1 MKRIFKWMK
10 ERQIVSNVIWAI
22 IGAIIGAI
30 ISWVCAWIFI
40 SPPVEV
46 SNLPQKELTCTL
58 NYSQKLITKNTKDD
72 SFKIMYN
79 DKEVTDPYIFSIT
92 ISNTGDYAIKN
103 EDFKKEFSIDFTGS
117 DGIIKASI
125 IEADNKDVWD
135 EILGNSIINGS
146 ELVFSD
152 FFLNPGESFTM
163 SIITNQ
169 NPSGIKYNSRI
180 EGLPNLTLVNTRADR
195 IEELKNNRTIFI
207 TVMISVVSIA
217 TVGLVI
223 FSVVESKRYKKH
235 KQELLNQL
243 TSKPVDCTGDCDN
256 CPCSQDE

>member
-1 MKRIFKWMK
+1 MKKMANWIK
-10 ERQIVSNVIWAI
+10 QNIPTIIVS
-22 IGAIIGAI
+22 AI
-30 ISWVCAWIFI
+30 ISTLVAWGWNWIFA
-40 SPPVEV
+40 SPPVEA

-79 DKEVTDPYIFSIT
+79 DKEITDPYIFSIT
-92 ISNTGDYAIKN
+92 ISNTGDYAVKN

-135 EILGNSIINGS
+135 EILKNSSINGS

-152 FFLNPGESFTM
+152 FFLNPGEFFTVN
-163 SIITNQ
+163 IITNQ
-169 NPSGIKYNSRI
+169 TPSGIKYNKRI
-180 EGLPNLTLVNTRADR
+180 DDLPNLTLVNTRADR

-207 TVMISVVSIA
+207 TVIISAVSIV

-223 FSVVESKRYKKH
+223 FSIVEIKRYKKYR
-235 KQELLNQL
+235 KEFLNYVAYK
-243 TSKPVDCTGDCDN
+243 TSVCNGDCDN
-256 CPCSQDE
+256 CECSQDK

>member
-1 MKRIFKWMK
+1 MKKIINWLKRNKQKIVIG
-10 ERQIVSNVIWAI
+10 IVSSIFGTLV
-22 IGAIIGAI
+22 
-30 ISWVCAWIFI
+30 SWGWNWIFV

-46 SNLPQKELTCTL
+46 SNLPNKELTCTL

-72 SFKIMYN
+72 GFKIMYN

-92 ISNTGDYAIKN
+92 ISNTGDYAIEN

-117 DGIIKASI
+117 EEIIKASI
-125 IEADNKDVWD
+125 IEARNKDVWD
-135 EILGNSIINGS
+135 EILENSSINGS

-180 EGLPNLTLVNTRADR
+180 EGVPNLTLVNTRADR
-195 IEELKNNRTIFI
+195 IEELRNNRTIFM
-207 TVMISVVSIA
+207 TVMISVVSIV
-217 TVGLVI
+217 TIGIVI
-223 FSVVESKRYKKH
+223 FLIVDAKRYKKY
-235 KQELLNQL
+235 KKELLSQL
-243 TSKPVDCTGDCDN
+243 ISKSSDCNRDCDN
-256 CPCSQDE
+256 CPCSQEE

>member
-1 MKRIFKWMK
+1 MKKIGNWLKNHFIISC
-10 ERQIVSNVIWAI
+10 IVSGF
-22 IGAIIGAI
+22 IGAII
-30 ISWVCAWIFI
+30 AWGLNWILI
-40 SPPVEV
+40 SPPVKV
-46 SNLPQKELTCTL
+46 GNLPQKELTCTL

-117 DGIIKASI
+117 EEIIKASI
-125 IEADNKDVWD
+125 IEARNKDVWD

-180 EGLPNLTLVNTRADR
+180 EGLPNLTLVNTRADK

-207 TVMISVVSIA
+207 TVIISVVSIV

-223 FSVVESKRYKKH
+223 FSIVETKRYKKYR
-235 KQELLNQL
+235 KEFLNYVTYK
-243 TSKPVDCTGDCDN
+243 TSVCNGDCDN
-256 CPCSQDE
+256 CECSQDK

>member
-1 MKRIFKWMK
+1 MKRIFKWVK
-10 ERQIVSNVIWAI
+10 ERQIVSNVIWSI

-30 ISWVCAWIFI
+30 ISWVFAWIFI

-135 EILGNSIINGS
+135 EILKNSSINGS
-146 ELVFSD
+146 ELIFSD
-152 FFLNPGESFTM
+152 FFLNPREFFTVNV
-163 SIITNQ
+163 ITNQ
-169 NPSGIKYNSRI
+169 NPSGIKYNKRI
-180 EGLPNLTLVNTRADR
+180 DDLPNLTLVNTRADR

-207 TVMISVVSIA
+207 TVIISVLSIV

-223 FSVVESKRYKKH
+223 FSIVETKRYKKYR
-235 KQELLNQL
+235 KEFLNYVTYK
-243 TSKPVDCTGDCDN
+243 TSVCNGDCDN
-256 CPCSQDE
+256 CACYQDK